1 MARSAVAAS
10 LAWPGRG
17 RRLLFM
23 ATAVIRP
30 NVVKPR
36 ILKELDKNCS
46 YLNVIDFTLRHTWD
60 NQLLMLE
67 YRWRFV
73 SVQLSNKFLCGLFT
87 IFTTENKQRVTAWA
101 DAILHLLY
109 QSAPCSIYPKSRDRH
124 RKFCNY
130 LMRSKYLFIWTDN
143 SA

>member
-36 ILKELDKNCS
+36 ILKELDKKYS
-46 YLNVIDFTLRHTWD
+46 YLNVAIGL
-60 NQLLMLE
+60 NANEKLLML
-67 YRWRFV
+67 
-73 SVQLSNKFLCGLFT
+73 
-87 IFTTENKQRVTAWA
+87 
-101 DAILHLLY
+101 
-109 QSAPCSIYPKSRDRH
+109 
-124 RKFCNY
+124 
-130 LMRSKYLFIWTDN
+130 
-143 SA
+143 